1 MTAITALR
9 ETLTTRRAT
18 RTARR
23 RLERE
28 LASFDTAAQRRELE
42 AILTRHSPEE
52 TREVRAILAAQDRSR
67 AGTATWIRGGHLAA

>member
-9 ETLTTRRAT
+9 GTLTTRRTT

-28 LASFDTAAQRRELE
+28 LASFNTSAQRRELE
-42 AILTRHSPEE
+42 AMLTRHSPEE
-52 TREVRAILAAQDRSR
+52 TREIRAILAAQDRSR
-67 AGTATWIRGGHLAA
+67 VATATWIRGGHLAA